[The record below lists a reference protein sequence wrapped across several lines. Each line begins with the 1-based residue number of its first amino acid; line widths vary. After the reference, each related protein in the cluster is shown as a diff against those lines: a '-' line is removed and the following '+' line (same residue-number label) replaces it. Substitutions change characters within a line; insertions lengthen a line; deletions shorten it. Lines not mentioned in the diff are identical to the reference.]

1 MTQGLEVV
9 EVGDDDEGMDVEVV
23 NAEAFT
29 KWRKCA
35 IMEMVK
41 GF

>member
-1 MTQGLEVV
+1 MAQGLEAV

-35 IMEMVK
+35 IMEMIK